1 MTLTDRIE
9 RTMVLPAQR
18 QRVGEAVTKPEQL
31 ARWFGVVS
39 DMDFRVGGEIRFYFI
54 IDGEK
59 QLVPAVI
66 ETIEPLH
73 RFAFRWR
80 SFKSDPDLPLVPG
93 QSTLVEFTLEK
104 IAGGTKLTLVESG
117 FASLPEDIRKQSYE
131 ENCDGWKEGLAI
143 LHTYLENEAENRAL

>member
-1 MTLTDRIE
+1 MTLPDRVERIE
-9 RTMVLPAQR
+9 LFSFPIE
-18 QRVGEAVTKPEQL
+18 RVWAAITTPEKL
-31 ARWFGVVS
+31 ASWFDAEVH
-39 DMDFRVGGEIRFYFI
+39 MDFRVGGEIRFYFI